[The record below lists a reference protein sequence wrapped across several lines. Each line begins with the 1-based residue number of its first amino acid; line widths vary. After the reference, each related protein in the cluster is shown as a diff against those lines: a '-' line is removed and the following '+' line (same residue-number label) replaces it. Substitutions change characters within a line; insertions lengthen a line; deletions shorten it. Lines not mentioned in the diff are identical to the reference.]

1 MYYILLTSKF
11 LKQQVIAEWVPIQI
25 KTSDIMNVKPSNYLI
40 DDNLD
45 EDEEL
50 SDGLTDEELETD
62 EIHLDEEELNND
74 QHLDTEELEN
84 IEDEKNLNNEENWE
98 NTLNEVDIDG
108 IPEEKNEIS
117 EVEKELEKYKN
128 KLRHLKT
135 EINSILLD

>member
-1 MYYILLTSKF
+1 MSSNFFITPKILS
-11 LKQQVIAEWVPIQI
+11 
-25 KTSDIMNVKPSNYLI
+25 
-40 DDNLD
+40 DNLD

-50 SDGLTDEELETD
+50 SDGLTDDELETD
-62 EIHLDEEELNND
+62 EINLDEEELNNDND

-84 IEDEKNLNNEENWE
+84 IEDEKNISNEQNWE
-98 NTLNEVDIDG
+98 NTLNEVDIAG